1 MVKVV
6 CRVSARRST
15 SVYPSSKAKS
25 RSAGSPQTSS
35 RHVEIRDGEK
45 DNDDLVTAILRAI
58 DRAESCRSGT
68 TVELLK
74 MALLNEGIRLASNL
88 SRQEG
93 ASAIRDESSSAA
105 YLNLVAQN
113 ESRL

>member
-6 CRVSARRST
+6 CRMSARRST

-35 RHVEIRDGEK
+35 RHVEIRDGEKDNK

-74 MALLNEGIRLASNL
+74 MALLNEGIRLAAKVP
-88 SRQEG
+88 RPE
-93 ASAIRDESSSAA
+93 AVSATR
-105 YLNLVAQN
+105 
-113 ESRL
+113 

>member
-6 CRVSARRST
+6 CRVSAKRPS
-15 SVYPSSKAKS
+15 SIDPSSKPKS
-25 RSAGSPQTSS
+25 RGAGSPQTSS
-35 RHVEIRDGEK
+35 RHVKIRDGEK

-58 DRAESCRSGT
+58 DSAESCRSGT

-88 SRQEG
+88 PRQEG

-113 ESRL
+113 GSRL